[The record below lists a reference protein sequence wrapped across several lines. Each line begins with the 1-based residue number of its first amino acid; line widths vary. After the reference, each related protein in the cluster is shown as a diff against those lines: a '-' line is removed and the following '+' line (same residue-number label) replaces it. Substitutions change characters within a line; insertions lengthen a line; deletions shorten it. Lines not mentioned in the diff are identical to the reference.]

1 MKENSGGP
9 TDIIWEITYACPLRC
24 SHCYSESGRRPSRH
38 LKGERLLEL
47 TDALI
52 ALRPRNVVLAGG
64 EPLVVKGVLDV
75 ARRFTDA
82 GVRTALYT
90 SGWNIDRAKA
100 EAILTTFP
108 RTAVSL
114 DGTTAEVHNRIRGR
128 DRSFD
133 RAMNAL
139 RFLDEASREL
149 TARDVAHGTFGIDC
163 SVMRS
168 NLGQLDEF
176 CARIAPLFPAMRTLV
191 FGLTVPGGLASR
203 EEFAEHE
210 LLDDEQ
216 VARLTGRERTRQ
228 LRSLAPAGLSV
239 MVDDNMRLLMR
250 PDDIAANGVP
260 PVLQVEPDG
269 DVRAMSSYLGT
280 VANVLRDAPE
290 TIWERVA
297 ARCADPFVVETLGG
311 VRTMGEWAAAAR
323 RLDLRFGSAADRAR
337 IAARTATDLLPAPS
351 PARS

>member
-1 MKENSGGP
+1 MKENSGGGP

-24 SHCYSESGRRPSRH
+24 THCYSESGRRPSRH

-64 EPLVVKGVLDV
+64 EPLVVNGVLDV

-82 GVRTALYT
+82 GVRAALYT
-90 SGWNIDRAKA
+90 SGWNVDRAKA
-100 EAILTTFP
+100 EAILTTFQ
-108 RTAVSL
+108 RVAVSL
-114 DGTTAEVHNRIRGR
+114 DGTTPEVHNRVRGR

-149 TARDVAHGTFGIDC
+149 TARGVAHGTFGVDC

-168 NLGQLDEF
+168 NLDQLDEF
-176 CARIAPLFPAMRTLV
+176 CTRIAPLFPAMRTLV

-216 VARLTGRERTRQ
+216 VARLTSRERTRH

-297 ARCADPFVVETLGG
+297 ARCADPFVVEALGG
-311 VRTMGEWAAAAR
+311 VRTMRDWAAAAR
-323 RLDLRFGSAADRAR
+323 SLDLRFGTPADRAR
-337 IAARTATDLLPAPS
+337 IAARTATDL
-351 PARS
+351 PARLQARS